1 MAFIKLFKF
10 EDSTGLLKKEYEK
23 GMRRAGRIWN
33 ILTIQSQTP
42 EILRDSMRLYNST
55 MWGNSKLPR
64 FDRELLAVVTSITNE
79 CEYWIRAHLY
89 DLRSETSDQELV
101 DQIAEDWRSSRLS
114 AEQITLC
121 KFAEKLTKKP
131 GSIGEKDFTNLK
143 KEGFDDKI
151 ISEVVQII
159 SYFNYINRVA
169 DGLGL
174 SPEDFIDENGYKLN
188 LEE

>member
-10 EDSTGLLKKEYEK
+10 KDSTGLLKKEYEK

-55 MWGNSKLPR
+55 MFGNLEISR
-64 FDRELLAVVTSITNE
+64 FDRELLAVITSISNE

-89 DLRSETSDQELV
+89 DLRSETKDQKLV
-101 DQIAEDWRSSRLS
+101 DEIAVNWKESGLT
-114 AEQITLC
+114 EQQKAIC
-121 KFAEKLTKKP
+121 YFAEKLTLKP
-131 GSIGEKDFTNLK
+131 GKIDNSDVQKI
-143 KEGFDDKI
+143 KEFGYFDKE
-151 ISEVVQII
+151 ISEIVQIT

-174 SPEDFIDENGYKLN
+174 EAEDFIDEKGYKK
-188 LEE
+188 

>member
-10 EDSTGLLKKEYEK
+10 EGSTGLLKKEYEK

-89 DLRSETSDQELV
+89 DLRSETNDQELV

-114 AEQITLC
+114 AEQIALC
-121 KFAEKLTKKP
+121 TFAEKLTKKP
-131 GSIGEKDFTNLK
+131 GSIDEKDFTNLK
-143 KEGFDDKI
+143 KDGFDDKI
-151 ISEVVQII
+151 ISEAVQII

-174 SPEDFIDENGYKLN
+174 SPEEFIDENGYKIN